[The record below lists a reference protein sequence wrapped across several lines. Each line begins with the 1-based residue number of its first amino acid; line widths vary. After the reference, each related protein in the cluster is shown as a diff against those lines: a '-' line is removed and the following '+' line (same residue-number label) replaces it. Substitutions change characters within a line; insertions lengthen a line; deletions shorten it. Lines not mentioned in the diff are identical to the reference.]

1 VRETQDAE
9 SRIIVCLKLGRI
21 IMYRRRAEP
30 EALPCFEVP
39 RHEGGRVMGTE
50 NQGRGEGPTLVQ
62 CENLA

>member
-1 VRETQDAE
+1 M
-9 SRIIVCLKLGRI
+9 C
-21 IMYRRRAEP
+21 RRRVEP

-39 RHEGGRVMGTE
+39 RHEGGRVMGTK